1 MVHPNPGV
9 ETIETLNKDD
19 DDDDDE
25 MLISWLIMVNNTWY
39 LFSDIIIIS
48 I

>member
-1 MVHPNPGV
+1 MWYIQIQEW

-25 MLISWLIMVNNTWY
+25 MLIS
-39 LFSDIIIIS
+39 
-48 I
+48 